1 MSNLRLSPR
10 HVAAFANHREALELC
25 RRFGNIARF
34 RARALRS
41 KLKPLGLSRCGDRY
55 PHLGAGEFE
64 GFVLTPPI
72 YSGDATGMGPEF
84 AGLIVFGGVALRDGL
99 EHRADLVD
107 ADVPELQVGV
117 LLRPLETVWPQ
128 LSRLLEGT
136 LAGLM
141 AEGFEVHS
149 LAARETPTSFLE
161 WLMQE
166 DDDAELDPPAD
177 EADEA
182 DAGEEAFDQIDE
194 EAAEAGE
201 LTETETWVDLEDE
214 GAPVETDADD
224 PEGAPHSLLLLRR
237 LPLDRLPVR
246 CGAIV
251 TRFFASALAPL
262 LAMSD
267 PEWQALILARDTRG
281 ELGEEE

>member
-1 MSNLRLSPR
+1 MSSLRLSPR

-34 RARALRS
+34 RARALRN
-41 KLKPLGLSRCGDRY
+41 KLKPLGLLRCGDRY
-55 PHLGAGEFE
+55 PHLGSGEFE
-64 GFVLTPPI
+64 GFVLTPPV
-72 YSGDATGMGPEF
+72 SPGDVTGMGPEF
-84 AGLIVFGGVALRDGL
+84 AGLMVFGGVALRDGL
-99 EHRADLVD
+99 EHRADLAQ
-107 ADVPELQVGV
+107 ADVPELQVGA
-117 LLRPLETVWPQ
+117 LLRPHQTVWPQ
-128 LSRLLEGT
+128 LSVLLEGT

-161 WLMQE
+161 WLMQQ
-166 DDDAELDPPAD
+166 DDDAELDPDA
-177 EADEA
+177 EEA

-194 EAAEAGE
+194 EAVAEGDSP
-201 LTETETWVDLEDE
+201 ETETWGDIEDGE
-214 GAPVETDADD
+214 APIETDADD
-224 PEGAPHSLLLLRR
+224 PEGAPHALLLLRR

>member
-1 MSNLRLSPR
+1 MSSLRLSPR

-25 RRFGNIARF
+25 RRFGNIARY

-41 KLKPLGLSRCGDRY
+41 KLKPLGLLRCGDRY
-55 PHLGAGEFE
+55 PHLGTGEFE

-72 YSGDATGMGPEF
+72 HAGDATGMGPEF

-107 ADVPELQVGV
+107 AEVPELQVGV
-117 LLRPLETVWPQ
+117 LLRPLQSLWPQ
-128 LSRLLEGT
+128 WSTLLEGT

-149 LAARETPTSFLE
+149 LAAPDTLASIVE
-161 WLMQE
+161 WLTQQE
-166 DDDAELDPPAD
+166 DDADLDPD
-177 EADEA
+177 ADEA

-201 LTETETWVDLEDE
+201 LTEAETWVDIEA
-214 GAPVETDADD
+214 GVAPVGADAED
-224 PEGAPHSLLLLRR
+224 PEDAPHSLLLLRR

-262 LAMSD
+262 LALSD
-267 PEWQALILARDTRG
+267 PEWQALMLARDTHG